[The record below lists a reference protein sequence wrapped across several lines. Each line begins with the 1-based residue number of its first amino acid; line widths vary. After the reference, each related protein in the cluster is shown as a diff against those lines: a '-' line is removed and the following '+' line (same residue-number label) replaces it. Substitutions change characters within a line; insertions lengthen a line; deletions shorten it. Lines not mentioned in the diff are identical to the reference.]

1 MIQRSVNTGRDRALL
16 RRKHVKDINVGCIT
30 ARLVVMLVMS

>member
-1 MIQRSVNTGRDRALL
+1 MIQRSVNTGEDRTLL
-16 RRKHVKDINVGCIT
+16 RRKHVEDINIGCIT